1 MKLFIDVSLQIL
13 INVNNKCFILMRF
26 TGKFVSHWTVRSLQS
41 TISRYFVL
49 LRNKSSFIIHVR
61 LTFVVW
67 VVEWVDVWKMNHL
80 VLLKDAWRKFEVCES
95 LNLYGRLCLGSVSP
109 AVYLQFKAAAA
120 GCWYISFVYTATT
133 NRRPVA
139 LWCMMLSCFCPGW
152 ARAALVCEEES

>member
-1 MKLFIDVSLQIL
+1 M
-13 INVNNKCFILMRF
+13 NNKCFNLMRF
-26 TGKFVSHWTVRSLQS
+26 TGKLVSHWTVRSLQS

-67 VVEWVDVWKMNHL
+67 VVEWADVWKMNHL
-80 VLLKDAWRKFEVCES
+80 VLLKDAWRKFEVCET
-95 LNLYGRLCLGSVSP
+95 LNLYGRLWARYPRLFICNLKLLLLG
-109 AVYLQFKAAAA
+109 ADT
-120 GCWYISFVYTATT
+120 YISFVYTATT

-139 LWCMMLSCFCPGW
+139 LWCMMLSCFCPAPGLGW